1 MIISN
6 TTVPILGVVDTGV
19 IGQLGD
25 PTLLAAVGIGAIA
38 ISTIYWIF
46 GFLRMGTT
54 GLVAQANGANDQSEV
69 FSYLVRGI
77 LIGVSAGTFLLLIQ
91 VPLFWLILK
100 LFQALPEVEAQAEI
114 YLNIRIWSAPLSI
127 SNFAIL
133 GWLIALERTLYVL
146 VLQILINVVNI
157 ILNLLFVI
165 ILGWG
170 VEGVALASLI
180 SELLGTVLAISV
192 TIRLFLKSG
201 SPKLNKLFSVFEWKK
216 LFFTNVN
223 ILIRSLVLEATVIS
237 YVFLGS
243 TLGTVVLASNHILFQ
258 FVHICSYAL
267 DAFAFSAEALIGSSY
282 GQKSKSKIRSAALKC
297 TFWAFICGIAL
308 TLFFSIWG
316 DELIFIMVKN
326 EIIQKSSQEYL
337 FWMAITPLTGFLSFM
352 LDGIF
357 IGSTKTRYM
366 RKAMIQSFVVFCT
379 FIALLF
385 PILENHGLWI
395 CINIFFIARAIFLLR
410 YYPFVEVFIDN

>member
-157 ILNLLFVI
+157 IYFHDKQS
-165 ILGWG
+165 
-170 VEGVALASLI
+170 SL
-180 SELLGTVLAISV
+180 
-192 TIRLFLKSG
+192 
-201 SPKLNKLFSVFEWKK
+201 P
-216 LFFTNVN
+216 
-223 ILIRSLVLEATVIS
+223 
-237 YVFLGS
+237 
-243 TLGTVVLASNHILFQ
+243 
-258 FVHICSYAL
+258 
-267 DAFAFSAEALIGSSY
+267 
-282 GQKSKSKIRSAALKC
+282 
-297 TFWAFICGIAL
+297 
-308 TLFFSIWG
+308 
-316 DELIFIMVKN
+316 
-326 EIIQKSSQEYL
+326 
-337 FWMAITPLTGFLSFM
+337 
-352 LDGIF
+352 
-357 IGSTKTRYM
+357 
-366 RKAMIQSFVVFCT
+366 
-379 FIALLF
+379 
-385 PILENHGLWI
+385 
-395 CINIFFIARAIFLLR
+395 
-410 YYPFVEVFIDN
+410 